1 MKRVIDTLN
10 RVLAERDDALQALAI
25 AVLAQEHVVFLGPTG
40 TAKSFMVRGFA
51 RALGGLSYF
60 QTLLNPTSPPEALLG
75 PMDLAAYEQGEY
87 RHRTTGMLPEAELAF
102 VDEVFKGN
110 WAILNLLLPLME
122 ERVYHNGGTPQ
133 PCPLISLVGA
143 SNETPREEGL
153 EAVWDRFLLRV
164 QVDYV
169 QDRAAFRQLL
179 ADPPSLDS
187 VTPIL
192 SREELREEQEAAARV
207 EVPGAI
213 LDRVVTL
220 KDELARLGI
229 VVSDRRWVK
238 AVHGQPPRAG
248 VLQASAFLDGRT
260 AVTEDDLEAL
270 AWVCWQDPS
279 QIPDV
284 TAVVYGVANP
294 LRQAILEAKEAAYEA
309 YSRALAEA
317 DQLEQE
323 ARQAREAG
331 DTGRARQLNAQ
342 ASNVILEALGEV
354 REKIQK
360 LEDLAEKESAS
371 SRTQKA
377 LNQAVEQARGWQ
389 AKLLQRMGV

>member
-1 MKRVIDTLN
+1 MERVVKTLSGA
-10 RVLAERDDALQALAI
+10 LAERDDALRALAV
-25 AVLAQEHVVFLGPTG
+25 AVLAREHVVFLGPTG

-60 QTLLNPTSPPEALLG
+60 HTLLNPTSPPEALLG

-87 RHRTTGMLPEAELAF
+87 RHRTAGMLPEAELAF

-169 QDRAAFRQLL
+169 QDRAAFRRLL
-179 ADPPSLDS
+179 AAPPSLDG
-187 VTPIL
+187 VPQVL

-207 EVPGAI
+207 EIPGVI
-213 LDRVVTL
+213 LDRVVVL

-229 VVSDRRWVK
+229 TVSDRRWVK
-238 AVHGQPPRAG
+238 AIHGQPGRAS
-248 VLQASAFLDGRT
+248 VLQAFTFLDGRT
-260 AVTEDDLEAL
+260 SVTTDDLEAL
-270 AWVCWQDPS
+270 VWVCWQDPS

-284 TAVVYGVANP
+284 MGVVYGVANP
-294 LRQAILEAKEAAYEA
+294 TRQAVLEAKEAAYEA
-309 YSRALAEA
+309 YSRAAAEA
-317 DQLEQE
+317 DRLEQE
-323 ARQAREAG
+323 ARQARETGDAG
-331 DTGRARQLNAQ
+331 NARQLNAQ
-342 ASNVILEALGEV
+342 ASNVVLEALGEI
-354 REKIQK
+354 RERLQK
-360 LEDLAEKESAS
+360 LEELAEREGAS
-371 SRTQKA
+371 TRTRE
-377 LNQAVEQARGWQ
+377 LLDQAIEQARGWQ
-389 AKLLQRMGV
+389 AELMRRMGV